1 VAETEAGDG
10 DGEALVA
17 LPRGWAR
24 AIPLKGAC
32 MNGHVQMLAY
42 LVDVCRADVDL
53 VDEETGDTA
62 THVAVSWG
70 RLDCVAWLLARG
82 ARHDVRDRA
91 GLTLAG
97 AARRRLELLDRGD
110 EAFAERLRARGMDID
125 ALREEGAQLAKLLG
139 AVERAGG
146 WSAFAAKF
154 PQRPRVRR
162 AAPWLGAASDRAA
175 LAVAFANAVRAE
187 KPVRVVEVK
196 TTAAQQRKRAN
207 ALSKRIAAA
216 EHAAA
221 VAAKASIRA
230 DDPPL
235 EVALLNAGLTSS
247 APGEHNLVDPVFPRA
262 LRWLN
267 ATTVDDVR
275 SLEREEVSQVDG
287 PSSADRRKL
296 WLFCVAQR
304 EALETAVTEATR
316 TAVAEVRELE
326 AVKRAAARPVDP
338 RAALAFRVPEAC
350 FVRVAR
356 FLYHAPRPPPTPP
369 PLDAG
374 VLELLEGFVRRPP
387 APG

>member
-1 VAETEAGDG
+1 
-10 DGEALVA
+10 
-17 LPRGWAR
+17 
-24 AIPLKGAC
+24 
-32 MNGHVQMLAY
+32 
-42 LVDVCRADVDL
+42 
-53 VDEETGDTA
+53 
-62 THVAVSWG
+62 
-70 RLDCVAWLLARG
+70 
-82 ARHDVRDRA
+82 
-91 GLTLAG
+91 
-97 AARRRLELLDRGD
+97 
-110 EAFAERLRARGMDID
+110 MDID

-139 AVERAGG
+139 AVEKAGG

-175 LAVAFANAVRAE
+175 LAVCFANAVRA
-187 KPVRVVEVK
+187 KQAPKVVEVK

-221 VAAKASIRA
+221 TAARAAVRA

-235 EVALLNAGLTSS
+235 EIALLNAGLTSS

-275 SLEREEVSQVDG
+275 GLEREEVSQVDG

-304 EALETAVTEATR
+304 EALETAVAHS
-316 TAVAEVRELE
+316 A
-326 AVKRAAARPVDP
+326 
-338 RAALAFRVPEAC
+338 
-350 FVRVAR
+350 
-356 FLYHAPRPPPTPP
+356 
-369 PLDAG
+369 
-374 VLELLEGFVRRPP
+374 
-387 APG
+387 